1 MPCTNF
7 LSKSLSSPI
16 QVLWDSSKFSKLFN
30 CDTDLFYFIYD
41 LRFQILMKKLIFKG
55 VVATKAPVLDEASL
69 HPSWQAKRKQQVT
82 ISLDT
87 PQGKK
92 IKFDDD

>member
-1 MPCTNF
+1 
-7 LSKSLSSPI
+7 
-16 QVLWDSSKFSKLFN
+16 
-30 CDTDLFYFIYD
+30 
-41 LRFQILMKKLIFKG
+41 MKKLIFKG